1 MTFVALFPRIGLSW
15 PTLSSWKWLNT
26 CGSSLWTI
34 RCYNDKGRLLFL
46 CLHFILLI
54 SGSLPLT
61 LISPPHAYPG
71 YLFHC
76 IFFRRRQWKYY
87 RYLRASRR
95 ISLYLIVGSRGR
107 RLLFCPFSL
116 LTYIW
121 GIQFLLIFWDFRT
134 CNVWIQMTNSNQS
147 NLSWFFVP
155 LVLVGSQTLATHQPI
170 SLLSILGGLW
180 SDNTKLISTFYF
192 SFFYPVPFHLV
203 MTLLNWH
210 YCIHWVLSHF
220 LLQLNHWALGNAKC
234 SSRNVT
240 ETYQMEQSLWKEFF
254 QFVLTF
260 HTLGFKYEFKRWWDK
275 SEW

>member
-1 MTFVALFPRIGLSW
+1 MSAFYFINFWIPSTGFYISTSCISWIPFP
-15 PTLSSWKWLNT
+15 
-26 CGSSLWTI
+26 
-34 RCYNDKGRLLFL
+34 
-46 CLHFILLI
+46 LH
-54 SGSLPLT
+54 LPLKK
-61 LISPPHAYPG
+61 
-71 YLFHC
+71 
-76 IFFRRRQWKYY
+76 WKYY
-87 RYLRASRR
+87 RYLKASRR

-116 LTYIW
+116 FTHMW
-121 GIQFLLIFWDFRT
+121 GIQFLFVSTFWDFRT
-134 CNVWIQMTNSNQS
+134 CNMWIQMTNSNHS
-147 NLSWFFVP
+147 NFSCFVVP

-203 MTLLNWH
+203 MTLFNWH

-234 SSRNVT
+234 NSRNVT
-240 ETYQMEQSLWKEFF
+240 EIYQMEQSLWKKLF
-254 QFVLTF
+254 QFVLIF

-275 SEW
+275 SEWQTQDRVRISISFQD